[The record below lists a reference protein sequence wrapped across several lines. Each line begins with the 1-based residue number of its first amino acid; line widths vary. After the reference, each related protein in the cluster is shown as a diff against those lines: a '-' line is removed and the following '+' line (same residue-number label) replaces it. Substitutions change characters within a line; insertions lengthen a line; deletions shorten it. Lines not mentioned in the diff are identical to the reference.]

1 VATLWI
7 VGVPLDDS
15 LPLRPES
22 TAIVARATYV
32 VAEAERRFTTV
43 AKRSGLTELAAK
55 TAYLDN
61 ASPRDIAEID
71 ARLKELARQ
80 DVDVALLSDCGMP
93 LLFDTGM
100 SVLGR
105 CRSLGFTV
113 RSVPDATS
121 WGTAA
126 ALSGFEPPF
135 LVLGFPPREPGDRLR
150 FLQAQAKQPAA
161 LVLLDTPYRYRK
173 LVEDAAKALGPKRAA
188 FVGWE
193 LSRASE
199 RCLWGSIGELA
210 KRSESEDSK
219 GEFVLVIEGAGG
231 AAVGGRGHLS

>member
-1 VATLWI
+1 MATLWI
-7 VGVPLDDS
+7 VGVPLDDA

-22 TAIVARATYV
+22 AAIVAGAAFV
-32 VAEAERRFTTV
+32 VAESERRFTTL
-43 AKRSGLTELAAK
+43 AKRSGLADVNDK

-61 ASPRDIAEID
+61 ARPDTLRVIEQ
-71 ARLKELARQ
+71 RLKELARGNA
-80 DVDVALLSDCGMP
+80 DVALLSDCGMP
-93 LLFDTGM
+93 LLFDTGS

-105 CRSLGFTV
+105 CRSLGYAV

-135 LVLGFPPREPGDRLR
+135 AVLGFPPRDPADRMK

-161 LVLLDTPYRYRK
+161 LILLDTPYRYKK

-193 LSRASE
+193 LARPSE
-199 RCLWGSIGELA
+199 RCLWASLGELA
-210 KRSESEDSK
+210 KASGDDGK
-219 GEFVLVIEGAGG
+219 GEFVLVIEGRGPGG
-231 AAVGGRGHLS
+231 